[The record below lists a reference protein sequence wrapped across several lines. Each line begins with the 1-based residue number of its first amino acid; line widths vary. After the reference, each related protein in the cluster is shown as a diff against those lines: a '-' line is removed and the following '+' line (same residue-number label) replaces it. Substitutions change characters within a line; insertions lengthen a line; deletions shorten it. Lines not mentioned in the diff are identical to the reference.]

1 MQPTQVQPAA
11 SVPLRP
17 AVRYA
22 GFWRRFVAYIIDQLI
37 LGVVAFMVFVP
48 ALALLGLG
56 VGAGMM
62 EEEEGA
68 MGLVIAAIAAYF
80 TAILVL
86 IVTEWLY
93 YALMESSVKQATLG
107 KLAIGIIVTDL
118 QGSRITFGRATGR
131 YFGKILSSLILSI
144 GYIMAGFTEKKQ
156 ALHDMIAGCLVVM
169 K

>member
-37 LGVVAFMVFVP
+37 LGVVAFMVFMP

-86 IVTEWLY
+86 V
-93 YALMESSVKQATLG
+93 
-107 KLAIGIIVTDL
+107 VTD
-118 QGSRITFGRATGR
+118 GVVGE
-131 YFGKILSSLILSI
+131 
-144 GYIMAGFTEKKQ
+144 AGN
-156 ALHDMIAGCLVVM
+156 AW
-169 K
+169 